1 MSSTC
6 EPQCE
11 CDPTLP
17 SKLDPTP
24 TYKISHDIAI
34 ANTPPPHRLSYQT
47 PDSYLYATRVS
58 YHPRIRIEIAWFG
71 CGQDYLRLLSL
82 LLINSLFIYLILVQ

>member
-24 TYKISHDIAI
+24 IYKISLDIAI
-34 ANTPPPHRLSYQT
+34 ANPHRLSYQT
-47 PDSYLYATRVS
+47 PGSYLYATRVS

-71 CGQDYLRLLSL
+71 CGQDYLRLLLLLL
-82 LLINSLFIYLILVQ
+82 LLINSYI

>member
-24 TYKISHDIAI
+24 IYKISHDIAI
-34 ANTPPPHRLSYQT
+34 ANTPSPPTTVL
-47 PDSYLYATRVS
+47 ATK
-58 YHPRIRIEIAWFG
+58 HRIRICTRHVCRI
-71 CGQDYLRLLSL
+71 
-82 LLINSLFIYLILVQ
+82 ILVSVLKSLGLVVDRIIYGYYYYY

>member
-24 TYKISHDIAI
+24 IYKISLDIAI
-34 ANTPPPHRLSYQT
+34 ANPHRLSYQT
-47 PDSYLYATRVS
+47 PGSYLYATRVS

-71 CGQDYLRLLSL
+71 CGQDYLRLLLLLLL
-82 LLINSLFIYLILVQ
+82 LLINSYI